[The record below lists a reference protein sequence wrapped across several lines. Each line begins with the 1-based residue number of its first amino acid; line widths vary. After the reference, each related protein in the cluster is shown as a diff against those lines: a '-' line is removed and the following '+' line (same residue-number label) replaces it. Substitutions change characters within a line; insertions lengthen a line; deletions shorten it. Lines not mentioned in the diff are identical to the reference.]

1 MLQYFAS
8 NAIKSPTTSFVK
20 SSYSSM
26 KDAYLRKRASS
37 SFDITSCNDS
47 SSFVSTLQS
56 EIKHLFLSNLIVLL
70 RVPFTS
76 IGASVSSCV
85 CFGVKRRSLLFVN
98 FLLQH

>member
-1 MLQYFAS
+1 
-8 NAIKSPTTSFVK
+8 
-20 SSYSSM
+20 M
-26 KDAYLRKRASS
+26 KDAYSRKRASS
-37 SFDITSCNDS
+37 SFDITSRNDS
-47 SSFVSTLQS
+47 FSFVSTLQS
-56 EIKHLFLSNLIVLL
+56 GIKHLFLSNLIVLL